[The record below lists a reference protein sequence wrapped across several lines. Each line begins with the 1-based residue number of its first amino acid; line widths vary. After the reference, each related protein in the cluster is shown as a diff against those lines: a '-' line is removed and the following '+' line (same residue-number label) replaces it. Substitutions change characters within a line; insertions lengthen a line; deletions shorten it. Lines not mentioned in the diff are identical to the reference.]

1 MRYSNGGYIGSGVY
15 PNEYGDID
23 GVWRYFTDVARAIK
37 DGNWYVSSVPENVL
51 VSPTAISIATGENVE
66 LSCGYDDDISGF
78 DEIFLWQKSIN
89 QSLWTDIPNSNDTTY
104 SFISTIEDSG
114 SYIRCKV
121 YRGLKSANSNI
132 VPIDIALGTISITLQ
147 PSDTTVYAAESAS
160 FYITANSTIGT
171 LSYQWQESSNNG
183 LTWQPAPGSTNSSS
197 YSFTASYSAN
207 GYKYRCYLTAN
218 GASSLYSNTV
228 TLTVN
233 NNTIIFNTQ
242 PSNQTCGQYTS
253 INTFTV
259 SATTTNSQTVSYQ
272 WYKAD
277 NSPLFNNWS
286 QISAGDT
293 LFSGRNTSQLI
304 VDCVASI
311 THLKCLATYSSISGY
326 SNTAIHTPYSP

>member
-23 GVWRYFTDVARAIK
+23 GIWRYFTDVARAIK

-78 DEIFLWQKSIN
+78 DEIFLWQKSID
-89 QSLWTDIPNSNDTTY
+89 QFSWTNIPNSNDTAY
-104 SFISTIEDSG
+104 SFVSTIEDSG

-132 VPIDIALGTISITLQ
+132 VPINIALGTISITLQ
-147 PSDTTVYAAESAS
+147 PSNTTVYAAESAS

-171 LSYQWQESSNNG
+171 LGYQWQESSNNG
-183 LTWQPAPGSTNSSS
+183 LTWHPAPGSSNSSS

-218 GASSLYSNTV
+218 GASSLYSNIV

-233 NNTIIFNTQ
+233 NNSIIFNTQ
-242 PSNQTCGQYTS
+242 PSNQTCGQYSS
-253 INTFTV
+253 INTFVV
-259 SATTTNSQTVSYQ
+259 SATTTNSQTTSYQ

-277 NSPLFNNWS
+277 NSPLFNNWT

-293 LFSGRNTSQLI
+293 LFNGRSTNQLT
-304 VDCVASI
+304 VDCAASI

-326 SNTAIHTPYSP
+326 SNTAIHSPYSP